1 MTTPSLSLSCWLA
14 LLLGLLAAPCVF
26 AAPPGQNPTV
36 LLQEIETLETRM
48 LQADEELRG
57 ATARVREAEGRIAA
71 QQEILERNHAILS
84 ERKER
89 LKLRLR
95 TMYRFRHRG
104 FLPLLFSIKSPH
116 ELLRTGRYLWWIVNA
131 DQSLMDQIEDELRR
145 QRRVKRQIKRERN
158 RLLQAAGEAF
168 TRRDETRSLRDERRA
183 LVQSIRQNNRKRV
196 NKLLML
202 SRDGAL
208 DVRIDLRGKENKD
221 ESANAGTSP
230 PAFALSRG
238 RLPMPLVGQI
248 SRAGRGIDILG
259 KAGDPIRAIHNGEVS
274 KLIQINGYGLVAII
288 DHGEEWYTVYTHAR
302 EFTVLAGQRVESGQL
317 IGYVGETGSLEGP
330 RLHFELRQGRK
341 AKDPLRWLQIPRGVR
356 VSDR

>member
-1 MTTPSLSLSCWLA
+1 MTRLPPIQASWLA
-14 LLLGLLAAPCVF
+14 LILVLLVAPCLT
-26 AAPPGQNPTV
+26 AATPSQNPTV
-36 LLQEIETLETRM
+36 LLQEIETLEIRM

-57 ATARVREAEGRIAA
+57 ATARVRDAEGRIAE
-71 QQEILERNHAILS
+71 QQELLEQNQAVLN
-84 ERKER
+84 ERKQR

-104 FLPLLFSIKSPH
+104 FLPLLFSVKSPH

-131 DQSLMDQIEDELRR
+131 DQSLMDDLQDELQR
-145 QRRVKRQIKRERN
+145 QLKRERS

-168 TRRDETRSLRDERRA
+168 TRRDETRSLRDDRRE
-183 LVQSIRQNNRKRV
+183 LVQSIRTANRKRV

-202 SRDGAL
+202 SREGAL
-208 DVRIDLRGKENKD
+208 DVRIDLRGKEAKK
-221 ESANAGTSP
+221 SAAKAASRAP
-230 PAFALSRG
+230 SFALSRG
-238 RLPMPLVGQI
+238 RLPMPLVGPI
-248 SRAGRGIDILG
+248 SRAGRGVDIVAE
-259 KAGDPIRAIHNGEVS
+259 AGDPIRAVHKGEVS

-288 DHGEEWYTVYTHAR
+288 DHGDEWYTVYTHAR

-341 AKDPLRWLQIPRGVR
+341 AKDPLHWLQIPRGLR
-356 VSDR
+356 GSAP